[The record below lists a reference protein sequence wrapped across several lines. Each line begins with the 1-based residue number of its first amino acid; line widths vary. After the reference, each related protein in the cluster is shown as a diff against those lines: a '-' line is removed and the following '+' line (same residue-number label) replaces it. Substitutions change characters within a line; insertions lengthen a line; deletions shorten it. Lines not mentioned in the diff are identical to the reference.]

1 MIELSTY
8 ALEVL
13 RKDEDFILY
22 RGRSQGD
29 GCPILVLSPVAEH
42 PTSECL
48 KRLEH
53 ECSFREELDPAWS
66 ARPIALARDLDRIV
80 LEFEDP
86 GGVPL
91 DQLLGNP
98 LELALF
104 LRLAVSLS
112 AAIDHLHERG
122 IIHKDIKPAN
132 VLVDPVTGRC
142 WLRGFGIASRLPR
155 ERQPA
160 EPPEFLA
167 GTLAYMAPEQ
177 TGRMNRC
184 VDCRSDL
191 YALGVTLY
199 EMLTGSPSFHGLRSD
214 GMDPL
219 SHCEKTGR
227 RPLEQLETNS
237 IARLCNHHEAACQDC
252 GRTLPD
258 GGWR

>member
-13 RKDEDFILY
+13 RKYEDFILY

-53 ECSFREELDPAWS
+53 ECSFREALDPAWS
-66 ARPIALARDLDRIV
+66 ARPIAVARNSDRIV

-98 LELALF
+98 LELPLF
-104 LRLAVSLS
+104 LRLAVGLS

-132 VLVDPVTGRC
+132 VLVDAVTGRC

-155 ERQPA
+155 EGQPA
-160 EPPEFLA
+160 EPPDCH
-167 GTLAYMAPEQ
+167 
-177 TGRMNRC
+177 GR
-184 VDCRSDL
+184 V
-191 YALGVTLY
+191 
-199 EMLTGSPSFHGLRSD
+199 
-214 GMDPL
+214 
-219 SHCEKTGR
+219 R
-227 RPLEQLETNS
+227 RPRASGLQGMTPIPS
-237 IARLCNHHEAACQDC
+237 DWQSPIISRSSS
-252 GRTLPD
+252 R
-258 GGWR
+258 